1 MRLSS
6 HAQKRL
12 SVLLADLF
20 CETADVAL
28 EVAAFLDGYLQRVPR
43 RAALGLRI
51 VIWAIGWLPIV
62 FIGRP
67 APAHVLSP
75 AMRLRYLEAWA
86 ECPVYLVREGF
97 FLFKAIALMG
107 WASID
112 RVRQRLGVEPLLA
125 SDLRSRLGPHQAADI
140 GRLSP

>member
-6 HAQKRL
+6 REQKRL

-20 CETADVAL
+20 GESADVAL
-28 EVAAFLDGYLQRVPR
+28 EIAAFLDRYLQRVPR
-43 RAALGLRI
+43 RAALGLRV
-51 VIWAIGWLPIV
+51 VIWAIGWLPIA

-75 AMRLRYLEAWA
+75 ATRARYLTAWA
-86 ECPVYLVREGF
+86 ESPVYLVREGF

-107 WASID
+107 WGSID

-125 SDLRSRLGPHQAADI
+125 SDWRSRIGPHRAARI
-140 GRLSP
+140 ERQPP